1 MLYTSFDNIGLL
13 KVLSFLKSHKSEYLS
28 GQDLSDVLKMSRV
41 AVWKHIK
48 KIRLLGYTIES
59 KQKRGYRLVKTTN
72 QLLPWEITSKI
83 KTKYIGKR
91 VYFFEEID
99 STQNFALQIGASKKE
114 NGTIVIGQKQTN
126 GKGRLNRKWISPKG
140 SISFSII
147 LYPKFTINESLL
159 LPILTS
165 VSLSNSIK
173 RNLNLQTNVK
183 WPNDITLNGK
193 KVAGIV
199 IDASF
204 QSNSIE
210 SIVIGI
216 GINYSIHTEEV
227 EKKIKKTGNF
237 YGVETL
243 IDKSETGNPINLIT
257 DFMLQLEKNIEYLT
271 NGKKTK
277 IINEWTK
284 NSETVNKK
292 VMFDGPDGKISG
304 VAKKIDSDG
313 ALIIKTKR
321 GTERLLAGDITY

>member
-99 STQNFALQIGASKKE
+99 STQNFALQIGSSKKE

-284 NSETVNKK
+284 NSETINKK
-292 VMFDGPDGKISG
+292 VIFDGLDGRISG
-304 VAKKIDSDG
+304 IAKKIDSDG
-313 ALIIKTKR
+313 ALIIKTKY

>member
-99 STQNFALQIGASKKE
+99 STQNFALQIGSSKKE

-126 GKGRLNRKWISPKG
+126 GKGRLNRKWVSPKG

-159 LPILTS
+159 LPILIS

-284 NSETVNKK
+284 NSETVNKR

>member
-1 MLYTSFDNIGLL
+1 LLYTSFDNIGLL

-91 VYFFEEID
+91 IYFFEEID
-99 STQNFALQIGASKKE
+99 STQNFALRIESPKKE
-114 NGTIVIGQKQTN
+114 NGTVVIGHKQTN
-126 GKGRLNRKWISPKG
+126 GKGRLDRKWISPKG

-173 RNLNLQTNVK
+173 RNLKLQTNVK

-204 QSNSIE
+204 QSNNIE

-216 GINYSIHTEEV
+216 GINYRINPDEV

-243 IDKSETGNPINLIT
+243 IDKSETDNPINLIT

-277 IINEWTK
+277 IINEWVK
-284 NSETVNKK
+284 NSETINKK

-304 VAKKIDSDG
+304 IAKKIDSDG
-313 ALIIKTKR
+313 ALIIKTKH
-321 GTERLLAGDITY
+321 GTEKLLAGDITY

>member
-99 STQNFALQIGASKKE
+99 STQNFALQIGTSKKE

>member
-216 GINYSIHTEEV
+216 GINYRIEPDEV
-227 EKKIKKTGNF
+227 EKRIKKTGNF

-284 NSETVNKK
+284 NSETVNKR

>member
-1 MLYTSFDNIGLL
+1 LLYTSFDNIGLL

-91 VYFFEEID
+91 IYFFEEID
-99 STQNFALQIGASKKE
+99 STQNFALRIESPKKE
-114 NGTIVIGQKQTN
+114 NGTVVIAHKQTN
-126 GKGRLNRKWISPKG
+126 GKGRLDRKWISPKG

-173 RNLNLQTNVK
+173 RNLKLQTNVK

-204 QSNSIE
+204 QSNNIE

-216 GINYSIHTEEV
+216 GINYRINPDEV

-243 IDKSETGNPINLIT
+243 IDKSETDNPINLIT

-277 IINEWTK
+277 IINEWVK
-284 NSETVNKK
+284 NSETINKK

-304 VAKKIDSDG
+304 IAKKIDSDG
-313 ALIIKTKR
+313 ALIIKTKH
-321 GTERLLAGDITY
+321 GTEKLLAGDITY

>member
-41 AVWKHIK
+41 AIWKHIK
-48 KIRLLGYTIES
+48 KIGVLGYTIES
-59 KQKRGYRLVKTTN
+59 KQKRGYKLVKTTN
-72 QLLPWEITSKI
+72 RLLPWELTSKI
-83 KTKYIGKR
+83 KTEYIGKR
-91 VYFFEEID
+91 VYYFEEID
-99 STQNFALQIGASKKE
+99 STQNFALQIAQNKKE

-147 LYPKFTINESLL
+147 LYPKYTINESLL

-165 VSLSNSIK
+165 VCLSSSIK
-173 RNLNLQTNVK
+173 RNLNLETNVK

-216 GINYSIHTEEV
+216 GINYRINPYEV
-227 EKKIKKTGNF
+227 ERKIKKTGNF

-243 IDKSETGNPINLIT
+243 VDKSETDNPINLIT
-257 DFMLQLEKNIEYLT
+257 DFMLQLEKNIGYLT

-313 ALIIKTKR
+313 ALIIKTKH
-321 GTERLLAGDITY
+321 GTERLLTGDITY